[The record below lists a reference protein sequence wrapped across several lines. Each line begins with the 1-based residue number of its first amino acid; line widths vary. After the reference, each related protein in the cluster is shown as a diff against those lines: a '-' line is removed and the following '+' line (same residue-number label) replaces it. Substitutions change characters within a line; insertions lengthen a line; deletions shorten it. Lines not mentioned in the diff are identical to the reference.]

1 MLIHAYTPQW
11 QKDFERLK
19 QALQMPFADL
29 PVVIEHVGSTAVPG
43 LAAKPIIDIDIVYS
57 VEILFGEIK
66 NRLAQ
71 LGYYHNGDQ
80 GIKGREAFKRLPDI
94 SKHTILDTIRH
105 HLYVC
110 REDGIELHRHLLFR
124 DYLRNHPESRK
135 QYEQIKTG
143 IAIQANQ
150 DKTVYAEIKEQEAR
164 AFIDGVIDKARKGRG
179 I

>member
-1 MLIHAYTPQW
+1 MVIIITAI
-11 QKDFERLK
+11 R
-19 QALQMPFADL
+19 ALQAGKRSGVRRILL
-29 PVVIEHVGSTAVPG
+29 PHETFDAIT
-43 LAAKPIIDIDIVYS
+43 
-57 VEILFGEIK
+57 
-66 NRLAQ
+66 
-71 LGYYHNGDQ
+71 
-80 GIKGREAFKRLPDI
+80 
-94 SKHTILDTIRH
+94 H

-150 DKTVYAEIKEQEAR
+150 DKTVYAEIKEETAR
-164 AFIDGVIDKARKGRG
+164 AFIDGVIEKARKDRG